1 MTAVTG
7 ETAVTAGATAVDG
20 ATAADTAAAPD
31 ATAGPD
37 AAPVRDA
44 IAVEEAIAVE
54 DATAV
59 RDAPPA
65 TAEVPEEHAVLGRPM
80 DAREDP
86 QLLRGEA
93 TYVADI
99 DLPGTAHMAILG
111 SPVAHAKL
119 LSIDTKAAEQ
129 MPGVLKVATAADFT
143 DVMPLP
149 CIWIP
154 GGVESHFPPHPYGL
168 PGARP
173 VLTGDAVRHVGD
185 PIAVVVAETPR
196 QAAAALAAISVEYEP
211 LPVVT
216 RADAALAEGAP
227 QLHEAVPGN
236 LNAYWTC
243 GDKDRTDA
251 AIAAAEVTVE
261 LDLVN
266 QRTIN
271 SPIEPRGAVGSYD
284 ASTGE
289 YTLYASTQGPHNH
302 RFLLSALVLGIP
314 FNKLRVI
321 APTVGGS
328 FGTKGYLY
336 PDMALVLLLS
346 KALGRPVKWVDTR
359 TGLMNSTVQGRDH
372 RQHVTLAGTRDG
384 RITAVRCTSYANL
397 GAYPS
402 TIGPGVATALMGRS
416 ITGMYAIDAAFCE
429 VYAAF
434 TNTVSLGAQRGSG
447 RAEAAFL
454 MERLVD
460 RYAGEIGMDPAEVR
474 RRNLVPKEAFP
485 YDNGLGWT
493 YDSGNYLPNFERAI
507 ELSGYADV
515 PARKA
520 EARARGKRLGVGIA
534 TYVAICGV
542 GPSTRMSKEGML
554 GGTWESANIRVHPTG
569 EVTVTVGSASTG
581 QSHHTV
587 FAMVAADELGIDP
600 AQVQVYEGDTLK
612 APYGQ
617 GTYGSRSYSMAAPA
631 VALTARKIKAK
642 LIKAGA
648 VFLGVPEDK
657 VVYRGGAV
665 HEDGNPENTKSFADL
680 AMAMWYGWG
689 LPPEIEPALDET
701 THFDPPDFNYP
712 FGTHVAV
719 VEVDELTGETEVV
732 AYTAVDD
739 AGNVGN
745 PKIVHGQIEGSIVHG
760 LGQALMEAAEYDEN
774 GILISSDLNHYAL
787 PRAADVPFFSLDR
800 TVTPSP
806 HNPLGAKGAGEI
818 ATVPPAAAVV
828 NAVVDA
834 LSDLGVRH
842 IDMPLTPE
850 KVWRRLQGET
860 Q

>member
-1 MTAVTG
+1 MTTATG
-7 ETAVTAGATAVDG
+7 EH
-20 ATAADTAAAPD
+20 
-31 ATAGPD
+31 
-37 AAPVRDA
+37 R
-44 IAVEEAIAVE
+44 
-54 DATAV
+54 
-59 RDAPPA
+59 
-65 TAEVPEEHAVLGRPM
+65 VLGRPL
-80 DAREDP
+80 DSREDP

-93 TYVADI
+93 RYVADI

-111 SPVAHAKL
+111 SDRAHARI
-119 LSIDTKAAEQ
+119 LSIDTRAAEA
-129 MPGVLKVATAADFT
+129 MPGVLKVATATDFA

-149 CIWIP
+149 CIWVP

-173 VLTGDAVRHVGD
+173 VLTGDTVRHVGD
-185 PIAVVVAETPR
+185 PVAVVVAETPR
-196 QAAAALAAISVEYEP
+196 QAAAALAAVQVEYEP

-216 RADAALAEGAP
+216 RADHALEPGAP
-227 QLHEAVPGN
+227 QLHDAVPGN

-251 AIAAAEVTVE
+251 AIAAAEVTVS

-271 SPIEPRGAVGSYD
+271 SPIEPRGAVGDYD
-284 ASTGE
+284 AATGE

-302 RFLLSALVLGIP
+302 RFLLAALVLGIP

-416 ITGMYAIDAAFCE
+416 ITGMYAVDAAFCE

-434 TNTVSLGAQRGSG
+434 TNTVPLGAQRGSG

-474 RRNLVPKEAFP
+474 RRNLVPAEKFP

-493 YDSGNYLPNFERAI
+493 YDSGNYRENFDKAL
-507 ELSGYADV
+507 ELSGYADM

-520 EARARGKRLGVGIA
+520 EARTRGKRLGVGLA

-542 GPSTRMSKEGML
+542 GPSTRMSQEGML
-554 GGTWESANIRVHPTG
+554 GGTWESANIRIHPTG
-569 EVTVTVGSASTG
+569 EVTVTIGSASTG
-581 QSHHTV
+581 QSHRTV
-587 FAMVAADELGIDP
+587 FAQVAADELGIDP
-600 AQVQVYEGDTLK
+600 EQVQVYQGDTLK

-631 VALTARKIKAK
+631 VALTARKLKAK
-642 LIKAGA
+642 LVRAGA

-657 VVYRGGAV
+657 VVYADGGV
-665 HEDGNPENTKSFADL
+665 HEVGNPENAKTFSEL
-680 AMAMWYGWG
+680 AMALWYGWG
-689 LPPEIEPALDET
+689 LPPDIEPALDET

-719 VEVDELTGETEVV
+719 VEIDELTGETEVV

-739 AGNVGN
+739 AGNIGN
-745 PKIVHGQIEGSIVHG
+745 PRIVQGQIEGSILHG
-760 LGQALMEAAEYDEN
+760 LGQALMEAAVYDTD
-774 GILISSDLNHYAL
+774 GRLLTSDLTRYAL
-787 PRAADVPFFSLDR
+787 PRAADAPFYRLDR
-800 TVTPSP
+800 TVTPTP

-818 ATVPPAAAVV
+818 ATVPPAAAVT

-850 KVWRRLQGET
+850 KVWRRLRGED

>member
-1 MTAVTG
+1 MTTVVGDHTRPL
-7 ETAVTAGATAVDG
+7 GAPLDS
-20 ATAADTAAAPD
+20 
-31 ATAGPD
+31 
-37 AAPVRDA
+37 
-44 IAVEEAIAVE
+44 
-54 DATAV
+54 
-59 RDAPPA
+59 
-65 TAEVPEEHAVLGRPM
+65 
-80 DAREDP
+80 REDP
-86 QLLRGEA
+86 QLLRGQA

-99 DLPGTAHMAILG
+99 ELPRMAHMAILG
-111 SPVAHAKL
+111 SDRAHARIL
-119 LSIDTKAAEQ
+119 GIDTKAAEQ
-129 MPGVLKVATAADFT
+129 MPGVLKVATAADFQ

-185 PIAVVVAETPR
+185 AIAVVVAETPK
-196 QAAAALAAISVEYEP
+196 QAHAALRAITVEYEP

-216 RADAALAEGAP
+216 RADHALAEGAP

-243 GDKDRTDA
+243 GDQERTDR
-251 AIAAAEVTVE
+251 AIAEAEVVVE

-271 SPIEPRGAVGSYD
+271 SPLEPRGAVGEYD
-284 ASTGE
+284 AATGE
-289 YTLYASTQGPHNH
+289 YTLHASTQGPHNH
-302 RFLLSALVLGIP
+302 RFLLAALVLGIP
-314 FNKLRVI
+314 FNKLRVV

-336 PDMALVLLLS
+336 PDMALVLKLA

-372 RQHVTLAGTRDG
+372 RQHVTLAGTREG

-416 ITGMYAIDAAFCE
+416 ITGMYDVDAAFCE

-434 TNTVSLGAQRGSG
+434 TNTVPLGAQRGSG

-460 RYAGEIGMDPAEVR
+460 RYAAEIGQDPAAVR
-474 RRNLVPKEAFP
+474 RRNLVPAEKFP

-493 YDSGNYLPNFERAI
+493 YDSGNYQENFDKA
-507 ELSGYADV
+507 LALAGYADM
-515 PARKA
+515 PARKE
-520 EARARGKRLGVGIA
+520 EARGRGKRLGVGLA

-542 GPSTRMSKEGML
+542 GPSTRMSQEGML
-554 GGTWESANIRVHPTG
+554 GGTWESSNIRVHPTG
-569 EVTVTVGSASTG
+569 EVTLTVGSASTG
-581 QSHHTV
+581 QSHGTV
-587 FAMVAADELGIDP
+587 FAQVAADVLGIDP
-600 AQVQVYEGDTLK
+600 EQVQVLEGDTLK

-617 GTYGSRSYSMAAPA
+617 GTYGSRSFSMAGPS
-631 VALTARKIKAK
+631 VALTAGKVKEKMRR
-642 LIKAGA
+642 AGA
-648 VFLGVPEDK
+648 ALMNLPEDQ
-657 VVYRGGAV
+657 VAY
-665 HEDGNPENTKSFADL
+665 EDGRVFERANPENGKAFADL
-680 AMAMWYGWG
+680 AMALWYGWN
-689 LPPEIEPALDET
+689 LPPEIEPAIDET

-739 AGNVGN
+739 AGNIGN
-745 PKIVHGQIEGSIVHG
+745 PKVVEGQIEGSILHG
-760 LGQALMEAAEYDEN
+760 LGQALMEAAVYDDQ
-774 GILISSDLNHYAL
+774 GVLVSSDLRSYAL
-787 PRAADVPFFSLDR
+787 PRAADAPFFALDK
-800 TVTPSP
+800 TVTPTP
-806 HNPLGAKGAGEI
+806 HNVLGAKGAGEI

-834 LSDLGVRH
+834 LSDLGVQH

-850 KVWRRLQGET
+850 KVWRRMQGEA

>member
-1 MTAVTG
+1 MTTVTG
-7 ETAVTAGATAVDG
+7 ESELH
-20 ATAADTAAAPD
+20 AP
-31 ATAGPD
+31 GL
-37 AAPVRDA
+37 
-44 IAVEEAIAVE
+44 
-54 DATAV
+54 
-59 RDAPPA
+59 
-65 TAEVPEEHAVLGRPM
+65 LGQPI
-80 DAREDP
+80 DSREDP
-86 QLLRGEA
+86 RLLRGEA
-93 TYVADI
+93 VYVADI

-111 SPVAHAKL
+111 SEVAHAKIL
-119 LSIDTKAAEQ
+119 GIDTKAARQ

-143 DVMPLP
+143 DLMPLP

-168 PGARP
+168 PGSRP

-185 PIAVVVAETPR
+185 PIAVVVAETER
-196 QAAAALAAISVEYEP
+196 QAVAALAAISVEYEP

-216 RADAALAEGAP
+216 RADDALAEDAP

-243 GDKDRTDA
+243 GDQERTDA
-251 AIAAAEVTVE
+251 AIADAEVTVE

-271 SPIEPRGAVGSYD
+271 SPIEPRGAIGAYD
-284 ASTGE
+284 RATGE
-289 YTLYASTQGPHNH
+289 YTLYSSTQGPHNH

-336 PDMALVLLLS
+336 PDMALVLVLA

-434 TNTVSLGAQRGSG
+434 TNTVPLGAQRGSG

-460 RYAGEIGMDPAEVR
+460 RYAGEIGMDPAAVR
-474 RRNLVPKEAFP
+474 RRNLVPADRFP

-493 YDSGNYLPNFERAI
+493 YDSGNYRENFDRAL

-520 EARARGKRLGVGIA
+520 EARARGKRLGVGLA

-542 GPSTRMSKEGML
+542 GPSTRMSQEGML

-569 EVTVTVGSASTG
+569 EVSVTVGSASTG
-581 QSHHTV
+581 QSHATV
-587 FAMVAADELGIDP
+587 FAQVAADELGID
-600 AQVQVYEGDTLK
+600 VDTVDVHEGDTLK

-631 VALTARKIKAK
+631 IALTARKIKRK
-642 LIKAGA
+642 LVRAGA
-648 VFLGVPEDK
+648 VFLGIPEDRAVYANGK
-657 VVYRGGAV
+657 VFEA
-665 HEDGNPENTKSFADL
+665 GNEENAKTFAEL
-680 AMAMWYGWG
+680 AMGLWYGWG
-689 LPPEIEPALDET
+689 LPADIEPALDET

-712 FGTHVAV
+712 FGSHVAV

-739 AGNVGN
+739 AGNIGN
-745 PKIVHGQIEGSIVHG
+745 PKVVLGQIEGSIVHG
-760 LGQALMEAAEYDEN
+760 LGQALMEAAEYDDQ
-774 GILISSDLNHYAL
+774 GVLITADLRDYAL
-787 PRAADVPFFSLDR
+787 PRAADVPFFALDK
-800 TVTPSP
+800 TCTPSP

-834 LSDLGVRH
+834 LADLGVRH

-850 KVWRRLQGET
+850 KVWRRLRGEGAE

>member
-7 ETAVTAGATAVDG
+7 E
-20 ATAADTAAAPD
+20 APLQ
-31 ATAGPD
+31 GSGL
-37 AAPVRDA
+37 
-44 IAVEEAIAVE
+44 
-54 DATAV
+54 
-59 RDAPPA
+59 
-65 TAEVPEEHAVLGRPM
+65 LGQPL

-93 TYVADI
+93 KYVADI

-111 SPVAHAKL
+111 SPVAHAKI
-119 LSIDTKAAEQ
+119 LSIETKAAEQ

-173 VLTGDAVRHVGD
+173 VLTGDTVRHVGD

-196 QAAAALAAISVEYEP
+196 QATAALAAIAVEYEP

-243 GDKDRTDA
+243 GEKERTEA
-251 AIAAAEVTVE
+251 ALAEAEVKVE

-271 SPIEPRGAVGSYD
+271 SPIEPRGAVGDYNAATD
-284 ASTGE
+284 E

-302 RFLLSALVLGIP
+302 RFLLAALVLGIP

-372 RQHVTLAGTRDG
+372 RQHVVLAGTRDG
-384 RITAVRCTSYANL
+384 RMTGLWATSYANL

-416 ITGMYAIDAAFCE
+416 ISGMYDIPAAFCE

-460 RYAGEIGMDPAEVR
+460 RFASEIGMDPAAVR
-474 RRNLVPKEAFP
+474 RKNLVPNEKFP

-493 YDSGNYLPNFERAI
+493 YDSGDYQVNFDKAM
-507 ELSGYADV
+507 ELSGYADM

-520 EARARGKRLGVGIA
+520 EARTRGKRLGVGIA

-587 FAMVAADELGIDP
+587 FAQVAADELGIDP
-600 AQVQVYEGDTLK
+600 ALVQVYEGDTLK

-642 LIKAGA
+642 LVKAGA
-648 VFLGVPEDK
+648 VFLGVPEEK
-657 VVYRGGAV
+657 VVYAGGKV
-665 HEDGNPENTKSFADL
+665 YEDGNEENTKTFAEL

-689 LPPEIEPALDET
+689 LPHEIEPALDET

-739 AGNVGN
+739 AGNIGN
-745 PKIVHGQIEGSIVHG
+745 PKIVLGQIEGSITHG
-760 LGQALMEAAEYDEN
+760 LGQALMEAAVYDEQ
-774 GILISSDLNHYAL
+774 GLLLSSDLTKYAL
-787 PRAADVPFFSLDR
+787 PRAADVPFFTLDK
-800 TVTPSP
+800 TTTPSP

-834 LSDLGVRH
+834 LSDLGVQH

-850 KVWRRLQGET
+850 KVWRRLRGEA

>member
-7 ETAVTAGATAVDG
+7 ES
-20 ATAADTAAAPD
+20 
-31 ATAGPD
+31 
-37 AAPVRDA
+37 PVREQEQDR
-44 IAVEEAIAVE
+44 VESQ
-54 DATAV
+54 D
-59 RDAPPA
+59 RDPGGS
-65 TAEVPEEHAVLGRPM
+65 VLGAPL

-93 TYVADI
+93 VYVADVN
-99 DLPGTAHMAILG
+99 LPGTTHMAILG
-111 SPVAHAKL
+111 SPLAHARI
-119 LSIDTKAAEQ
+119 LSIETKAAEQ
-129 MPGVLKVATAADFT
+129 LPGVLKVATAADFA

-173 VLTGDAVRHVGD
+173 VLSGDTVRHVGD
-185 PIAVVVAETPR
+185 PVAAVVAETPQ
-196 QAAAALAAISVEYEP
+196 QAAAALAAIAVEYEP

-216 RADAALAEGAP
+216 RADHALADGAP

-243 GDKDRTDA
+243 GDRESTDA

-271 SPIEPRGAVGSYD
+271 SPIEPRAAVGDYN
-284 ASTGE
+284 AATGE
-289 YTLYASTQGPHNH
+289 YTLYATTQGPHNH

-314 FNKLRVI
+314 FNQLRVI

-336 PDMALVLLLS
+336 PDMALVLLLA

-397 GAYPS
+397 GGYPS

-416 ITGMYAIDAAFCE
+416 ITGMYAIPAAFCE

-434 TNTVSLGAQRGSG
+434 TNTVPLGAQRGSG

-474 RRNLVPKEAFP
+474 RVNLVPNDRFP

-493 YDSGNYLPNFERAI
+493 YDSGDYAHNFDKALRLA
-507 ELSGYADV
+507 GYADM

-520 EARARGKRLGVGIA
+520 EARTRGKRLGVGLA

-542 GPSTRMSKEGML
+542 GPSTRMSQEGML

-569 EVTVTVGSASTG
+569 EVAVTVGSASTG
-581 QSHHTV
+581 QSHGTV
-587 FAMVAADELGIDP
+587 FAQVAAAELGIDP
-600 AQVQVYEGDTLK
+600 AAVRVYEGDTLK

-642 LIKAGA
+642 MVRAGA
-648 VFLGVPEDK
+648 VLLGVPEDQ
-657 VVYRGGAV
+657 VVYDAGRV
-665 HEDGNPENTKSFADL
+665 HEAGNPDNGKTFSEM
-680 AMAMWYGWG
+680 AMALWYGWG
-689 LPPEIEPALDET
+689 LPPEIEPAVDET

-719 VEVDELTGETEVV
+719 VEIDELTGETEVV

-739 AGNVGN
+739 AGNIGN
-745 PKIVHGQIEGSIVHG
+745 PKVVRGQIEGSILHG
-760 LGQALMEAAEYDEN
+760 LGQALMEAAVYDEQ
-774 GILISSDLNHYAL
+774 GILLTRDLGSYAL
-787 PRAADVPFFSLDR
+787 PRAADAPFFTLDR

-806 HNPLGAKGAGEI
+806 HNVLGAKGAGEI

-834 LSDLGVRH
+834 LSDLGVTH

-850 KVWRRLQGET
+850 KVWRRLRGEA

>member
-7 ETAVTAGATAVDG
+7 ET
-20 ATAADTAAAPD
+20 P
-31 ATAGPD
+31 PQ
-37 AAPVRDA
+37 APVQGNGL
-44 IAVEEAIAVE
+44 
-54 DATAV
+54 
-59 RDAPPA
+59 
-65 TAEVPEEHAVLGRPM
+65 LGQPL
-80 DAREDP
+80 DSREDP

-93 TYVADI
+93 TYVGDI

-111 SPVAHAKL
+111 SPVAHAKV

-129 MPGVLKVATAADFT
+129 LPGVLKVATAADFT

-168 PGARP
+168 PGSRP
-173 VLTGDAVRHVGD
+173 VLSGDTVRHVGD
-185 PIAVVVAETPR
+185 PVAVVVAETPR

-216 RADAALAEGAP
+216 RADEALAEGAP

-251 AIAAAEVTVE
+251 AIAAAEITVE

-271 SPIEPRGAVGSYD
+271 SPIEPRGAVGDYNP
-284 ASTGE
+284 ATGE

-314 FNKLRVI
+314 FNKLRVV

-336 PDMALVLLLS
+336 PDMPLVLLLS

-416 ITGMYAIDAAFCE
+416 ISGMYDIDAAFCE

-460 RYAGEIGMDPAEVR
+460 RYASEIGMDPAAVR
-474 RRNLVPKEAFP
+474 RKNLVPKEKFP

-493 YDSGNYLPNFERAI
+493 YDSGDYQLNFDRAI
-507 ELSGYADV
+507 ELSGYADM

-520 EARARGKRLGVGIA
+520 EARTRGKRLGVGIA
-534 TYVAICGV
+534 SYVAICGV

-581 QSHHTV
+581 QSHGTV
-587 FAMVAADELGIDP
+587 FAQVAADELGIDP
-600 AQVQVYEGDTLK
+600 STVNVYEGDTLK

-631 VALTARKIKAK
+631 IALTARKIKTK
-642 LIKAGA
+642 LVKAGA
-648 VFLGVPEDK
+648 VFLGVPEEK
-657 VVYRGGAV
+657 VVYAGGKV
-665 HEDGNPENTKSFADL
+665 YEEGNEENTKTFAEL

-719 VEVDELTGETEVV
+719 VEIDELTGETEVV

-739 AGNVGN
+739 AGNIGN
-745 PKIVHGQIEGSIVHG
+745 PKIVLGQIEGSILHG
-760 LGQALMEAAEYDEN
+760 LGQALMEHAEYDPD
-774 GILISSDLNHYAL
+774 GQLISRDLGHYAL
-787 PRAADVPFFSLDR
+787 PRAIDAPFFTLDK
-800 TVTPSP
+800 TTTPSP

-842 IDMPLTPE
+842 IDMPVTPE
-850 KVWRRLQGET
+850 KVWRRLRGEA

>member
-1 MTAVTG
+1 MTVVGDHTG
-7 ETAVTAGATAVDG
+7 PLGAPLDS
-20 ATAADTAAAPD
+20 
-31 ATAGPD
+31 
-37 AAPVRDA
+37 
-44 IAVEEAIAVE
+44 
-54 DATAV
+54 
-59 RDAPPA
+59 
-65 TAEVPEEHAVLGRPM
+65 
-80 DAREDP
+80 REDP
-86 QLLRGEA
+86 QLLRGQA
-93 TYVADI
+93 RYVADI
-99 DLPGTAHMAILG
+99 ELPRMAHMAILG
-111 SPVAHAKL
+111 SDRAHARIL
-119 LSIDTKAAEQ
+119 AIDTKAAAQ
-129 MPGVLKVATAADFT
+129 MPGVLKVATAADFP

-173 VLTGDAVRHVGD
+173 VLTGDTVRHVGD
-185 PIAVVVAETPR
+185 AIALVVAETPK
-196 QAAAALAAISVEYEP
+196 QAHAALRAIAVEYEP

-216 RADAALAEGAP
+216 RADHALAEGAP

-236 LNAYWTC
+236 LNAHWTC
-243 GDKDRTDA
+243 GDQERTDRA
-251 AIAAAEVTVE
+251 LAEAEVTVE

-271 SPIEPRGAVGSYD
+271 SPIEPRGAVGEYD
-284 ASTGE
+284 AATGE
-289 YTLYASTQGPHNH
+289 YTLHASTQGPHNH

-336 PDMALVLLLS
+336 PDMALVLLLA

-372 RQHVTLAGTRDG
+372 RQHVTLGGTRDG

-416 ITGMYAIDAAFCE
+416 ITGMYAVDAAFCE

-434 TNTVSLGAQRGSG
+434 TNTVPLGAQRGSG

-460 RYAGEIGMDPAEVR
+460 RYAAEIGQDPAEVR
-474 RRNLVPKEAFP
+474 RRNLVPAEKFP

-493 YDSGNYLPNFERAI
+493 YDSGSYRENFDKAL
-507 ELSGYADV
+507 ELAGYGDMA
-515 PARKA
+515 ARKA
-520 EARARGKRLGVGIA
+520 GARARGKRLGVGIA

-542 GPSTRMSKEGML
+542 GPSTRMSQEGML
-554 GGTWESANIRVHPTG
+554 GGTWESSNIRVHPTG

-581 QSHHTV
+581 QSHGTV
-587 FAMVAADELGIDP
+587 FAQVAADVLGITP
-600 AQVQVYEGDTLK
+600 EQVQVYEGDTLK

-617 GTYGSRSYSMAAPA
+617 GTYGSRSYSMAGPS
-631 VALTARKIKAK
+631 VAITAGKVKEKMR
-642 LIKAGA
+642 LAGA
-648 VFLGVPEDK
+648 ALMKLPEEQVAYEGGRVFE
-657 VVYRGGAV
+657 RA
-665 HEDGNPENTKSFADL
+665 NPENGKAFADL
-680 AMAMWYGWG
+680 AMALWYGWN
-689 LPPEIEPALDET
+689 LPPEIEPAIDET

-739 AGNVGN
+739 AGNIGN
-745 PKIVHGQIEGSIVHG
+745 PKVVEGQIEGSILHG
-760 LGQALMEAAEYDEN
+760 LGQALMEAAVYDDE
-774 GILISSDLNHYAL
+774 GRLVSSDLRSYAL
-787 PRAADVPFFSLDR
+787 PRAFDAPFFALDK
-800 TVTPSP
+800 TTTPTP

-834 LSDLGVRH
+834 LSDLGVQH

-850 KVWRRLQGET
+850 KVWRRLQGEA

>member
-1 MTAVTG
+1 MTT
-7 ETAVTAGATAVDG
+7 TAPEQESQEPAG
-20 ATAADTAAAPD
+20 
-31 ATAGPD
+31 
-37 AAPVRDA
+37 
-44 IAVEEAIAVE
+44 
-54 DATAV
+54 
-59 RDAPPA
+59 
-65 TAEVPEEHAVLGRPM
+65 VLGRPL
-80 DAREDP
+80 DSREDP
-86 QLLRGEA
+86 GLLRGEA
-93 TYVADI
+93 KYVADI
-99 DLPGTAHMAILG
+99 DLPGTVHMAILG
-111 SPVAHAKL
+111 SPVAHARI

-129 MPGVLKVATAADFT
+129 LPGVLKAATAADFP

-173 VLTGDAVRHVGD
+173 VLTGDTVRHVGD

-216 RADAALAEGAP
+216 RADHALAEGAP

-251 AIAAAEVTVE
+251 AVAAAEVTVE

-271 SPIEPRGAVGSYD
+271 SPIEPRGAVGVYD
-284 ASTGE
+284 PATGE
-289 YTLYASTQGPHNH
+289 YTLHASTQGPHNH
-302 RFLLSALVLGIP
+302 RFLLAALVLGIP

-346 KALGRPVKWVDTR
+346 KALGGRPVKWVDTR

-416 ITGMYAIDAAFCE
+416 ISGMYDIPAAFCE

-434 TNTVSLGAQRGSG
+434 TNTVPLGAQRGSG

-460 RYAGEIGMDPAEVR
+460 RYAAEIGMDPAEVR
-474 RRNLVPKEAFP
+474 RRNLVPKEKFP

-493 YDSGNYLPNFERAI
+493 YDSGDYRLNFDRAV
-507 ELSGYADV
+507 ELSGYADM

-520 EARARGKRLGVGIA
+520 AARARGKRLGVGIA
-534 TYVAICGV
+534 TYVAVCGV

-581 QSHHTV
+581 QSHGTV
-587 FAMVAADELGIDP
+587 FAQVAADELGIDP
-600 AQVQVYEGDTLK
+600 GQVQVYEGDTLK

-642 LIKAGA
+642 LVRAGA
-648 VFLGVPEDK
+648 VFLGVPEDR
-657 VVYRGGAV
+657 VVYENGGV
-665 HEDGNPENTKSFADL
+665 HEEGNPDNAKTFAEL

-712 FGTHVAV
+712 FGTHIAV

-732 AYTAVDD
+732 DYTAVDD
-739 AGNVGN
+739 AGNIGN
-745 PKIVHGQIEGSIVHG
+745 PKVVAGQIEGSIVHG

-774 GILISSDLNHYAL
+774 GVLVSSDLESYAL
-787 PRAADVPFFSLDR
+787 PRAADAPFFTLGR

-850 KVWRRLQGET
+850 KVWRRLRGEAP
-860 Q
+860 

>member
-7 ETAVTAGATAVDG
+7 ES
-20 ATAADTAAAPD
+20 
-31 ATAGPD
+31 
-37 AAPVRDA
+37 PVREQEQDR
-44 IAVEEAIAVE
+44 VESQDRE
-54 DATAV
+54 
-59 RDAPPA
+59 PGGS
-65 TAEVPEEHAVLGRPM
+65 VLGAPL

-93 TYVADI
+93 VYVADV

-111 SPVAHAKL
+111 SPLAHARI
-119 LSIDTKAAEQ
+119 LSIETKAAEQ
-129 MPGVLKVATAADFT
+129 LPGVLKVATAADFA

-173 VLTGDAVRHVGD
+173 VLSGDTVRHVGD
-185 PIAVVVAETPR
+185 PIAAVVAETPQ
-196 QAAAALAAISVEYEP
+196 QAAAALAAIAVEYEP

-216 RADAALAEGAP
+216 RADHALADGAP

-243 GDKDRTDA
+243 GDEESTDA

-271 SPIEPRGAVGSYD
+271 SPIEPRAAVGDYN
-284 ASTGE
+284 AATGE
-289 YTLYASTQGPHNH
+289 YTLYATTQGPHNH

-314 FNKLRVI
+314 FNQLRVI

-397 GAYPS
+397 GGYPS

-416 ITGMYAIDAAFCE
+416 ITGMYAIPAAFCE

-434 TNTVSLGAQRGSG
+434 TNTVPLGAQRGSG

-474 RRNLVPKEAFP
+474 RMNLVPNDRFP

-493 YDSGNYLPNFERAI
+493 YDSGDYAHNFDKA
-507 ELSGYADV
+507 LQLAGYADM

-520 EARARGKRLGVGIA
+520 EARTRGKRLGVGLA

-542 GPSTRMSKEGML
+542 GPSTRMSQEGML

-569 EVTVTVGSASTG
+569 EVAVTVGSASTG
-581 QSHHTV
+581 QSHGTV
-587 FAMVAADELGIDP
+587 FAQVAAAELGIDP
-600 AQVQVYEGDTLK
+600 AAVRVYEGDTLK

-631 VALTARKIKAK
+631 VALTARKIKDK
-642 LIKAGA
+642 MVRAGA
-648 VFLGVPEDK
+648 VLLGVPEDQ
-657 VVYRGGAV
+657 VVYDAGRV
-665 HEDGNPENTKSFADL
+665 HEAGNPDNGKTFSEM
-680 AMAMWYGWG
+680 AMALWYGWG

-719 VEVDELTGETEVV
+719 VEIDELTGETEVV

-739 AGNVGN
+739 AGNIGN
-745 PKIVHGQIEGSIVHG
+745 PKVVRGQIEGSILHG
-760 LGQALMEAAEYDEN
+760 LGQALMEAAVYDEQ
-774 GILISSDLNHYAL
+774 GILLTRDLGSYAL
-787 PRAADVPFFSLDR
+787 PRAADAPFFTLDR

-806 HNPLGAKGAGEI
+806 HNVLGAKGAGEI

-834 LSDLGVRH
+834 LSDLGVTH

-850 KVWRRLQGET
+850 KVWRRLRGEA

>member
-1 MTAVTG
+1 MT
-7 ETAVTAGATAVDG
+7 TAEERSTTSATAPG
-20 ATAADTAAAPD
+20 AI
-31 ATAGPD
+31 GGSGL
-37 AAPVRDA
+37 
-44 IAVEEAIAVE
+44 
-54 DATAV
+54 
-59 RDAPPA
+59 
-65 TAEVPEEHAVLGRPM
+65 LGTPL
-80 DAREDP
+80 DIREDEH
-86 QLLRGEA
+86 LLRGEA
-93 TYVADI
+93 TFIADVR
-99 DLPGTAHMAILG
+99 LPGTAHMAILG
-111 SPVAHAKL
+111 SEHAHARIRG
-119 LSIDTKAAEQ
+119 IDASAAEA
-129 MPGVLKVATAADFT
+129 MPGVLAVATAADFA

-173 VLTGDAVRHVGD
+173 VLSGDVVRHVGD
-185 PIAVVVAETPR
+185 AIAVVVAETAK
-196 QAAAALAAISVEYEP
+196 QAAQAVKALVVDYEP
-211 LPVVT
+211 LPVVL
-216 RADAALAEGAP
+216 RADEALEDGAP
-227 QLHEAVPGN
+227 QLHEAVPKN

-243 GDKDRTDA
+243 GDKESTDQ
-251 AIAAAEVTVE
+251 AIAEAEVVVE

-271 SPIEPRGAVGSYD
+271 SPMEPRGAVGHYD
-284 ASTGE
+284 VTTGE

-302 RFLLSALVLGIP
+302 RFLLAALVLGIP
-314 FNKLRVI
+314 FNKLRVV

-336 PDMALVLLLS
+336 PDMALVLLMS
-346 KALGRPVKWVDTR
+346 QRLGRPVKWVDTR

-372 RQHVTLAGTRDG
+372 RQHAVIAGTRDG

-416 ITGMYAIDAAFCE
+416 ITGMYAIPAAFCE

-434 TNTVSLGAQRGSG
+434 TNTVPLGAQRGSG

-460 RYAGEIGMDPAEVR
+460 RYAREIGMDPAAVR
-474 RRNLVPKEAFP
+474 RQNLVPADAFP

-493 YDSGNYLPNFERAI
+493 YDSGNYPENFDKALRLA
-507 ELSGYADV
+507 GYDGIQ
-515 PARKA
+515 ARRS
-520 EARARGKRLGVGIA
+520 EAARRGKRLGVGIA
-534 TYVAICGV
+534 TYVAVCGV
-542 GPSTRMSKEGML
+542 GPSTRMSQEGML

-581 QSHHTV
+581 QSHQTV
-587 FAMVAADELGIDP
+587 FAQVAADQLGIDP
-600 AQVQVYEGDTLK
+600 ATVQVLEADTLK

-617 GTYGSRSYSMAAPA
+617 GTYGSRSYSMAGPA
-631 VALTARKIKAK
+631 IALTAQKVKDKMRRA
-642 LIKAGA
+642 AA
-648 VFLGVPEDK
+648 AMFQVSEDK
-657 VVYRGGAV
+657 VVYANGKVFVEGD
-665 HEDGNPENTKSFADL
+665 EENGKTFADM
-680 AMAMWYGWG
+680 AMALWYGWN
-689 LPPEIEPALDET
+689 LPPGIEPALDET

-719 VEVDELTGETEVV
+719 VEIDELTGDTEVV
-732 AYTAVDD
+732 SYTAVDD
-739 AGNVGN
+739 AGNIGN
-745 PKIVHGQIEGSIVHG
+745 PTIVRGQIEGSIVHG
-760 LGQALMEAAEYDEN
+760 LGQALMEAAEYGED
-774 GILISSDLNHYAL
+774 GRLITKDLRTYPL
-787 PRAADVPFFSLDR
+787 PRATDAPFFALDK

-818 ATVPPAAAVV
+818 ATVPPAAAVT

-834 LSDLGVRH
+834 LSDLGVSH

-850 KVWRRLQGET
+850 KVWRALNGDAEAQ